1 MSSHIQ
7 EENPIPRNH
16 PPPDVVSPV
25 TTTTATT
32 KYHRLPMPRRIH
44 RRGTNPLIWLV
55 AIICTV
61 IAIAVIIAGI
71 VVFIGYIAIR
81 PKVPFISVTYTHLDA
96 FDYDRSGLL
105 TTQVTI
111 VIKWENE
118 NTRAHASFYDA
129 SFILGFHGT
138 EIAKLVAEPFDV
150 RKNSSLELAYTVT
163 STPIPLT
170 PDQMM
175 IVDMSLKQDFVTF
188 ELRGTARTRWRVG
201 LLGSVKFWL
210 HVDCKLHF
218 IPSSFN
224 STGLYCSSR
233 SK

>member
-1 MSSHIQ
+1 MSSHKK

-16 PPPDVVSPV
+16 PLDVVPPV
-25 TTTTATT
+25 TTTNATT
-32 KYHRLPMPRRIH
+32 KDHRFPMLRH

-71 VVFIGYIAIR
+71 ALFIGYIAIQ
-81 PKVPFISVTYTHLDA
+81 PKVPFISVTYTHLDV
-96 FDYDRSGLL
+96 FDYDLSGLL

-111 VIKWENE
+111 VMKWEND

-129 SFILGFHGT
+129 NFILGFHGT
-138 EIAKLVAEPFDV
+138 QIAKLVAEPFDV

-170 PDQMM
+170 REQMM
-175 IVDMSLKQDFVTF
+175 IADMSLKQDLVMF

-201 LLGSVKFWL
+201 LLGPVKFWL
-210 HVDCKLHF
+210 HLDCKLHF